1 MRIAAPSMHR
11 WIDAR
16 DIRFWLTLFFLIR
29 LYGITNPPLEATHN
43 WRQTATLMV
52 ARNFVESGPD
62 LLHPRVDIAG
72 ERSGIVGAEFPLLN
86 LLIHLAAL
94 LFGYDHWHGRLIVL
108 VVSTL
113 GAWAFHALV
122 RRHHGDR
129 TALFAALVLTCSL
142 WFSYSRKVMPDVF
155 ALSLVLVAL
164 FFASRY
170 LDRARMADLLLFAVL
185 GAAGLLSKIP
195 AILPMVALLPMAMRP
210 GVDPRRRGWLA
221 AATTVLLL
229 PAAWWYGYWFGH
241 LTRTYGHLLFSMG
254 MDLRTG
260 AIRLLGCWQQALEI
274 FWFHALRFSGML
286 VFLAGLFLTWR
297 KKPAGVPQLLLLS
310 AAGMLLF
317 MCKAGDGFCGNTYY
331 VLPFV
336 PMMALVC
343 GVALAGMPSPRWSW
357 VLMAAIMIEGIADQ
371 QHDFRLTDAQRVPLT
386 LEPLLHGVVDPR
398 ERIAINDPT
407 SPMAMYFAHRK
418 GWMLDD
424 GLLHDPRRLDSLATL
439 GCRFVV
445 IICERERTADMPW
458 PLVAENEWYR
468 VHARAGDQRV
478 AGAGSTG
485 RSPSPK

>member
-1 MRIAAPSMHR
+1 MRTAARSMR
-11 WIDAR
+11 GWIDVR
-16 DIRFWLTLFFLIR
+16 DIRFWLVVFFLIR

-52 ARNFVESGPD
+52 ARNFVETGPD
-62 LLHPRVDIAG
+62 LLHPRVDTAG

-86 LLIHLAAL
+86 LLIYLTAL
-94 LFGYDHWHGRLIVL
+94 LFGFEHWHGRLIVL
-108 VVSTL
+108 ILSTF
-113 GAWAFHALV
+113 GVWAFHALV
-122 RRHHGDR
+122 RRYLGER
-129 TALFAALVLTCSL
+129 TALFAALALTCSL

-155 ALSLVLVAL
+155 AISLVLCSL
-164 FFASRY
+164 HFAARF
-170 LDRARMADLLLFAVL
+170 LDHRRPPDLGLFALLAL
-185 GAAGLLSKIP
+185 GGVMSKIP
-195 AILPMVALLPMAMRP
+195 AALPLVALGPMAF
-210 GVDPRRRGWLA
+210 DASADRRARIPLIAAMPVLA
-221 AATTVLLL
+221 IPV
-229 PAAWWYGYWFGH
+229 AWWYGHWFDH
-241 LTRTYGHLLFSMG
+241 LVEMNGFRLFSMG

-260 AIRLLGCWQQALEI
+260 AIRLLGCWPQALEI

-286 VFLAGLFLTWR
+286 VFLAGLFLAWR
-297 KKPAGVPQLLLLS
+297 KKPAGVPQVLLLS

-343 GVALAGMPSPRWSW
+343 GVALAGMPSLRWSW
-357 VLMAAIMIEGIADQ
+357 VLMAAIMIEGIANQ
-371 QHDFRLTDAQRVPLT
+371 QHDLRLTDAQRAPLT

-445 IICERERTADMPW
+445 IIRERERTAGMPW
-458 PLVAENEWYR
+458 PVVAENEWYR
-468 VHARAGDQRV
+468 VHARPGDQRA
-478 AGAGSTG
+478 AGAGNTG